1 MAHKLYIRS
10 EAGVSRL
17 PLNCRPGILA
27 ARHVYAGIARDITK
41 HGYQSVER
49 RAHTSKTDKLRL
61 MSKALL
67 QSARTPAQR
76 ILCKRDKTRYLSY
89 MDWLAFFIFLAA
101 SGAAAATGSMFQPG
115 QWYEGLNKPSWTP
128 PKLAFPIVW
137 TILYILI
144 AVAAARVVHL
154 PGAGYALAFW
164 ALQIALNTLWT
175 PIFFGLRD
183 MKAGMVVILM
193 LWVAVL
199 CTLISLIGGPTA
211 GEIKSRSR
219 GE

>member
-1 MAHKLYIRS
+1 
-10 EAGVSRL
+10 
-17 PLNCRPGILA
+17 
-27 ARHVYAGIARDITK
+27 
-41 HGYQSVER
+41 
-49 RAHTSKTDKLRL
+49 
-61 MSKALL
+61 
-67 QSARTPAQR
+67 
-76 ILCKRDKTRYLSY
+76 

-199 CTLISLIGGPTA
+199 CTLISLMQIDMIA
-211 GEIKSRSR
+211 GLMFVPYLIWVSIASALNYSVMTRNPDLKPLRD
-219 GE
+219 

>member
-1 MAHKLYIRS
+1 
-10 EAGVSRL
+10 
-17 PLNCRPGILA
+17 
-27 ARHVYAGIARDITK
+27 
-41 HGYQSVER
+41 
-49 RAHTSKTDKLRL
+49 
-61 MSKALL
+61 
-67 QSARTPAQR
+67 
-76 ILCKRDKTRYLSY
+76 

-154 PGAGYALAFW
+154 PGARYALAFW

-199 CTLISLIGGPTA
+199 CTLISLMQIDMIA
-211 GEIKSRSR
+211 GLMFVPYLIWVSIASALNYSVMTRNPDLKPLRD
-219 GE
+219 